1 MITPMI
7 AAYFLAAQGEQKHAE
22 GPWID
27 RYERLL
33 RWTLDSDKHQARR
46 ARYDRV
52 RTRLA
57 FLWGPIAL
65 AALSVLFSIFQYFQ
79 PVPAGQSAPNPPL
92 PFMLMTPISAIA
104 TYLLAALLTLGVG
117 DRKSQSL
124 NANQ

>member
-57 FLWGPIAL
+57 FLWVPIAL
-65 AALSVLFSIFQYFQ
+65 AALSVPFSIFQYFQ
-79 PVPAGQSAPNPPL
+79 PD
-92 PFMLMTPISAIA
+92 
-104 TYLLAALLTLGVG
+104 
-117 DRKSQSL
+117 DRKSVVSGNGVCL
-124 NANQ
+124 RVDIGGRLIIKKNIITRSD

>member
-57 FLWGPIAL
+57 FLWVPIAL
-65 AALSVLFSIFQYFQ
+65 APLSLLFSLFQYFQ
-79 PVPAGQSAPNPPL
+79 PVPALHRPPH
-92 PFMLMTPISAIA
+92 PA
-104 TYLLAALLTLGVG
+104 
-117 DRKSQSL
+117 RKSVVWVKPVSERVDLGGRSIFNTKRCSHTEEQTST
-124 NANQ
+124 